1 MLSILRICVSSLLGF
16 ALLST
21 RRGAFSEAFSF
32 PSFGVKKIIQVQ
44 ASAGRGRGSIG
55 LNAATLS
62 ESFAISAIEGEGE
75 DDDVLIADAAEFF
88 CRTFWEVD
96 DEHPVNRMEKQNW
109 LDCYGATMGRRMRPV
124 KLFVAIDEN
133 YDIIGCVGCE
143 IALRSSAENV
153 LLSGKDSD
161 SKLKAGEL
169 NFLFFSL
176 VYNIIQI

>member
-1 MLSILRICVSSLLGF
+1 MGF